1 MPTIS
6 LCMIVRDEESVLGRC
21 LECVKNIADEII
33 VVDTGSKDKTKEV
46 ASLYTDKVYDFEW
59 VDDFSAARN
68 FSFSKAEKDYIM
80 WLDADDVIDSENQR
94 KLKELKSTLEPS
106 ADIVMMKYNVAF
118 DDNGNP
124 TFSYYRERLMKRSRH
139 FLWKG
144 AIHEVITPS
153 GNIKYCDIE
162 VLHKKLKVNDPNR
175 NLRIFERLLNDGKVL
190 DTRQKYYYARE
201 LYFHERYEDAIKAFK
216 EFFDADDKWI
226 ENSINAC
233 LDLSRCYMKLDRTNE
248 ALNSLFWNFK
258 YDNPRAEICCEIGYI
273 KMAEHKYREAIFWY
287 ELALKLK
294 YPIQNGGFSSVDCYG
309 YIPYMQ
315 LCVCY
320 DKLGNLQKACEYND
334 KAGSIK
340 PNDKNYLANKEY
352 FRQQLEKSAK

>member
-21 LECVKNIADEII
+21 LDCVKNIADEII
-33 VVDTGSKDKTKEV
+33 IVDTGSKDKTKEA

-68 FSFSKAEKDYIM
+68 FSFSKAKMDYIM
-80 WLDADDVIDSENQR
+80 WLDADDVIDSENQK
-94 KLKELKSTLEPS
+94 KLLELKSSLDPS
-106 ADIVMMKYNVAF
+106 TDIVMMKYNVAF

-124 TFSYYRERLMKRSRH
+124 TFSYYRERLIKRSRN

-144 AIHEVITPS
+144 AIHEVITPV
-153 GNIKYCDIE
+153 GNIKHSDIE
-162 VLHKKLKVNDPNR
+162 ILHKKQKVNDPDR
-175 NLRIFERLLNDGKVL
+175 NLRIFQKLITDGKAL

-201 LYFHERYEDAIKAFK
+201 LYFHEKYTDAIKAFK
-216 EFFDADDKWI
+216 EFFDADDKWV

-233 LDLSRCYMKLDRTNE
+233 LDISRCYMMLGKISE
-248 ALNSLFWNFK
+248 ALKSLLQSFI
-258 YDNPRAEICCEIGYI
+258 YDSPRAEICCEIGLI
-273 KMAEHKYREAIFWY
+273 KMAEQKYREAIFWY
-287 ELALKLK
+287 ELAAEMKQ
-294 YPIQNGGFSSVDCYG
+294 PIQNGGFLSVDCYG

-320 DKLGNLQKACEYND
+320 DKLGNYQKASECNER
-334 KAGSIK
+334 AGKIK
-340 PNDKNYLANKEY
+340 PNDKNYLANKKY
-352 FRQQLEKSAK
+352 FQQLEKSSK

>member
-46 ASLYTDKVYDFEW
+46 ASLYTDKIYDFEW

-68 FSFSKAEKDYIM
+68 FSFSKAEMDYII
-80 WLDADDVIDSENQR
+80 WLDADDVIDSENQK
-94 KLKELKSTLEPS
+94 KLMELKSILDPS
-106 ADIVMMKYNVAF
+106 ADIIMMKYNVAF

-201 LYFHERYEDAIKAFK
+201 LYFHERYEDAIKTFK

-233 LDLSRCYMKLDRTNE
+233 LDLSRCYTKLDRINE
-248 ALNSLFWNFK
+248 ALNSLFLSFK
-258 YDNPRAEICCEIGYI
+258 YDSPRAEICCEIGYI

-334 KAGSIK
+334 KAGKIK
-340 PNDKNYLANKEY
+340 PNDKNYLANKKY
-352 FRQQLEKSAK
+352 FRQQFEKSTK

>member
-21 LECVKNIADEII
+21 LECVNSIVDEII
-33 VVDTGSKDKTKEV
+33 IVDTGSKDKTKEI
-46 ASLYTDKVYDFEW
+46 ASLYTDKIYDFKW

-68 FSFSKAEKDYIM
+68 FSFSKAEMDYIM
-80 WLDADDVIDSENQR
+80 WLDADDVIDFENQR
-94 KLKELKSTLEPS
+94 MLKELKSTLDPS
-106 ADIVMMKYNVAF
+106 TDMVMMKYNVAF

-162 VLHKKLKVNDPNR
+162 ILHKKLKVNDPNR
-175 NLRIFERLLNDGKVL
+175 NLRIFEKLLNDGKAL

-201 LYFHERYEDAIKAFK
+201 LYFHKRYDDAIKVFK

-233 LDLSRCYMKLDRTNE
+233 LDISRCYMKLGRANR
-248 ALNSLFWNFK
+248 ALNSLFLSFN
-258 YDNPRAEICCEIGYI
+258 YDSPRAEICCEIGYI
-273 KMAEHKYREAIFWY
+273 KMAEQKYREAIFWY
-287 ELALKLK
+287 EIASELE

-340 PNDKNYLANKEY
+340 PNDKNYLANKKY
-352 FRQQLEKSAK
+352 FCQQLEKSAK